1 MPMTLPPDFS
11 IEPPDSAMALIGHEE
26 AEFALL
32 SAWKS
37 GRLHHAWLID
47 GPEGIGKA
55 TLAYRFARFLLS
67 HPDQNAA
74 DVSVADDLSVVADD
88 PAARQIR
95 ARSHPDLVVLQRPR
109 DEDGKATTTVISV
122 DQVRKVARFLST
134 TSATGGWRVV
144 IVDTADDL
152 NRSSANALLKM
163 LEEPPERAVFLLL
176 SHQPGRLLPTIRSRC
191 RRLPLKPLDR
201 ETLIEVMRRS
211 DIGADDEARGTAAD
225 LAAGSLGKAIGFA
238 DDAAVDTIRSIH
250 AVLGQMPRHD
260 PVAAQKLAESLGR
273 RGAEDRF
280 SHGIGA
286 DYRLDSHANARRR
299 PLRRGAS
306 RSCALGGGMG
316 KGHPRVCRG
325 RKAQSRPH
333 ANPSVGIPDRIR
345 RGFARRGPRL
355 ERRCGNGPGIDFVRK
370 A

>member
-1 MPMTLPPDFS
+1 MPMTLPPNFS

-26 AEFALL
+26 AESALL

-74 DVSVADDLSVVADD
+74 DISVADDLSVAADD

-109 DEDGKATTTVISV
+109 DEDGKATATVISV

-144 IVDTADDL
+144 IVDTADDM

-201 ETLIEVMRRS
+201 ETLVDVLRQS

-280 SHGIGA
+280 RMASALIIDWIATRMREDARSGA
-286 DYRLDSHANARRR
+286 E
-299 PLRRGAS
+299 
-306 RSCALGGGMG
+306 
-316 KGHPRVCRG
+316 PRVLAPWAEVWEKVTRAFVEAE
-325 RKAQSRPH
+325 RLNLDRTLTLL
-333 ANPSVGIPDRIR
+333 SVFRIVSAAASHDV
-345 RGFARRGPRL
+345 AR
-355 ERRCGNGPGIDFVRK
+355 V
-370 A
+370 